1 MMASSIH
8 SITFDCTDPAR
19 LAAFWMAALGYMVEE
34 GCVPDEEGAA
44 LVDPH
49 SRGPRLLFQ
58 PTPEGKSVK
67 NRLHLDLRP
76 DDSMNATVERL
87 LSIGGRK
94 VTAFDCE
101 YGVWT
106 VMQDL
111 EGNEFCVERG
121 PQDMR

>member
-1 MMASSIH
+1 MAASIH
-8 SITFDCTDPAR
+8 SITFDCADPAR
-19 LAAFWMAALGYMVEE
+19 LAAFWMAALGYVVEE

-49 SRGPRLLFQ
+49 GRGPRLLFQ

-87 LSIGGRK
+87 LSMGGRK
-94 VTAFDCE
+94 VAAFDWE

-106 VMQDL
+106 VMQDP

-121 PQDMR
+121 PQDRR